1 MEGFKPVSRGV
12 LTGDSMK
19 ALNRASELRMIADKA
34 LAEIDINIVV
44 DTIDTAMYKR
54 AQKGSISL
62 SLNTHERLANYGIDN
77 GEHVRLAWCV
87 NQVKE
92 RLEAMGYRVLHI
104 PAGNKLTI
112 ELPPIGG

>member
-1 MEGFKPVSRGV
+1 MG
-12 LTGDSMK
+12 
-19 ALNRASELRMIADKA
+19 ALNRASELRLIADKA
-34 LAEIDINIVV
+34 RAEFDINIVV
-44 DTIDTAMYKR
+44 ETIDKAMYKR
-54 AQKGSISL
+54 ALKGAVSL
-62 SLNTHERLANYGIDN
+62 SLNTHERLSNYGIDN

-87 NQVKE
+87 NTVKE